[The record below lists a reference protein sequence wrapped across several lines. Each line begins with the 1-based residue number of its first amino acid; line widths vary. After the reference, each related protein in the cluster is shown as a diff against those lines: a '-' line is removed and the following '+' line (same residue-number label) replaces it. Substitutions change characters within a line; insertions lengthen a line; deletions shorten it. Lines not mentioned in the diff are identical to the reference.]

1 MKTIMRTVPLLLV
14 LAALALPPDAAAQMY
29 RWTDD
34 RGQVFYTQGID
45 SVPDRYRAGARSV
58 GAVSAPE
65 PVVAPQK
72 PGAPAGGTPAGTAT
86 VPGVTR
92 ITFTPGKPIMV
103 KARINEGGTADLML
117 DTGAQVTV
125 INPRVLAA
133 LGVSMRQAER
143 SVIRGVTGST
153 DTLSVSLES
162 VEVSGARVGPL
173 RVVSHDVGFESDGL
187 LGRDFLDRFTVNI
200 DNNAGVVTLAPRA
213 TR

>member
-1 MKTIMRTVPLLLV
+1 VKTKTIARTVPLLLV
-14 LAALALPPDAAAQMY
+14 LVALALPPDAAAQMY

-34 RGQVFYTQGID
+34 RGSVFYTQGID
-45 SVPDRYRAGARSV
+45 SVPDRYRAGARSI
-58 GAVSAPE
+58 GAASAPEPAVSAP
-65 PVVAPQK
+65 K
-72 PGAPAGGTPAGTAT
+72 PGAPAAGTAT

-133 LGVSMRQAER
+133 LGVSMREAGR
-143 SVIRGVTGST
+143 SVIRGVTGSS
-153 DTLSVSLES
+153 DALSVDLASLE
-162 VEVSGARVGPL
+162 VAGARVGPL
-173 RVVSHDVGFESDGL
+173 RVVSHDVGFEADGL

-200 DNNAGVVTLAPRA
+200 DNRAGVVTLAPR
-213 TR
+213 